1 MPLIQRLSLDLVMT
15 ALILLEFAYRLTG
28 STTHELI
35 GVSMLTLLVIHGAW
49 NWRWFAALG
58 KGRYAGAPL
67 RIVSTTINAL
77 LLTAAWLMVA
87 SGVLNSELLFAL
99 TQVELDLLP
108 RGLHTAAA
116 YGFLMLIGVHL
127 GMHWKMIMA
136 ETGKLAGGSAVFL
149 PPRLRSAS
157 LPVAAVAIAAYGV
170 VASFERSVLS
180 RLTAY
185 YSFGNWEFD
194 ESIAGFFAQYVAI
207 VGLYAVLTHYGLRI
221 FSSRSRSTRPATAR
235 ATRPVARCCWC
246 RSRG

>member
-1 MPLIQRLSLDLVMT
+1 MPFVQRLSLDLVMT

-28 STTHELI
+28 STVHELI
-35 GVSMLTLLVIHGAW
+35 GVSLLTLLVIHGAW
-49 NWRWFAALG
+49 NWRWLAALC
-58 KGRYAGAPL
+58 KGRYAA
-67 RIVSTTINAL
+67 RRVASTTINAL
-77 LLTAAWLMVA
+77 LLTAALLMVV
-87 SGVLNSELLFAL
+87 SGVLNSELLFSL

-108 RGLHTAAA
+108 RELHTAAA
-116 YGFLMLIGVHL
+116 YGFLILIGVHL

-149 PPRLRSAS
+149 PPWLRSAS
-157 LPVAAVAIAAYGV
+157 LQVAAIAIAAYGV
-170 VASFERSVLS
+170 VASFERSVFL

-194 ESIAGFFAQYVAI
+194 ESIVGFFAQYVAI

-221 FSSRSRSTRPATAR
+221 FRQQSRSTRAATAR

-246 RSRG
+246 RSRC